1 MKKFLIL
8 TGSSGFLGQ
17 AISKHLLKNYNLI
30 LIDKIKPKSL
40 KINSNSKFYK
50 IDITSKKE
58 VSILNKKLL
67 KKKISI
73 SGIINN
79 ASFNP
84 KPGINHD
91 TTIKDFEVS
100 ILGSVNLINEF
111 KTNMIKKS
119 GGKIINIG
127 SDLSV
132 IAPTQ
137 SIYKKDYPNYK
148 KPASYT
154 IIKHALVGL
163 TKYFAAE
170 LAPHNISVNIL
181 SPGGIYNNHP
191 SNFVNSLTKLI
202 PAKRMCSLND
212 VVFTLESLLQNKSNY
227 LTGQNILVDGGRT
240 II

>member
-17 AISKHLLKNYNLI
+17 AIYKKLSSSYNLI
-30 LIDKIKPKSL
+30 LIDKIRPKSL
-40 KINSNSKFYK
+40 KTNSTSKFYK
-50 IDITSKKE
+50 VDITSKKE
-58 VSILNKKLL
+58 VSILSKKLF
-67 KKKISI
+67 KQNIFVN
-73 SGIINN
+73 GIINN

-84 KPGINHD
+84 KPGINYD
-91 TTIKDFEVS
+91 TTTKDFKVS
-100 ILGSVNLINEF
+100 ILGSCHLINEF
-111 KTNMIKKS
+111 KNDMIKKKD
-119 GGKIINIG
+119 GKIINIG
-127 SDLSV
+127 SDLAI

-148 KPASYT
+148 KPASYS

-170 LAPHNISVNIL
+170 LAPYNISVNTL

-191 SNFVNSLTKLI
+191 SNFVNALTKLI

-212 VVFTLESLLQNKSNY
+212 VVLTLESLLKNKSNY

-240 II
+240 IV